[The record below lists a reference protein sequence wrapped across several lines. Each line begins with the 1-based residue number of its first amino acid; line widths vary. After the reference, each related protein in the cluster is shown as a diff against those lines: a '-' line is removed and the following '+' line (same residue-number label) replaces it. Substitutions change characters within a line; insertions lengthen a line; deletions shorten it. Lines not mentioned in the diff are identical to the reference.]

1 MSRAAVLADLAGM
14 NGNKAKLMQ
23 KYSDEQRRIL
33 NSYGGNLSDIPMSQD
48 NPYHKLQDK
57 IEILSRLE

>member
-1 MSRAAVLADLAGM
+1 MSYATVVADLAAM

-33 NSYGGNLSDIPMSQD
+33 NQYGGNLSDVPMSQD
-48 NPYHKLQDK
+48 NPYHKIQDK
-57 IEILSRLE
+57 IEILGKM